1 MKNTKPVIAAMLL
14 AYCGALFA
22 MPAQAAR
29 PKAAEDENSSVV
41 SVSTPTPKV
50 RMTKEKHVR
59 KPSKKRQLGKR

>member
-1 MKNTKPVIAAMLL
+1 MNNAKQAITVMLL
-14 AYCGALFA
+14 AYFGALFS
-22 MPAQAAR
+22 MPALAAR